1 MSSGRCG
8 ANVELSGSLLGML
21 GCGGSATMIARVAE
35 IFFRKKGYCIDRRT
49 GHTPRTCLSD
59 GNSARRHRA
68 QARWSLA
75 LTSTDENFMTAFTG
89 LGLNSRLLRNIEA
102 KGYKAPT
109 PVQES
114 AIPLVLSGQDVMA
127 SAQTG
132 TGKTA
137 AFTLPILHL
146 LAASGRPAPKSVHCL
161 ILTPTR
167 ELAAQVFDNIRHYG
181 AGLKLNS
188 QMVCGGVNI
197 RPQVRHLARGADILV
212 ATPGRLLDLLGQ
224 NALRLDHLK
233 LWVLDEADRMLDM
246 GFIPAVRRIQ
256 AALPKKRQTLMFSAT
271 FSRDIEALA
280 QEFLVQP
287 KRVQASPANTTVS
300 RIDQVVHPVDKQRK
314 GELLKHLLRNDQSG
328 QVLVFSRTKHGADK
342 LSRQLV
348 KAGIRSDSIHGD
360 KTQGARTRSLS
371 RFKKGELQ
379 VLVATDIAAR
389 GIDIQQ
395 LPRVVNFDLPYVAED
410 YVHRIGRTGRAG
422 EQGRALSLV
431 SADEV
436 VQLQKIEKLINKSLR
451 REEIEGFE
459 PEHRLPTKLVKTTG
473 KRPPKKKP
481 SKKKSAR
488 PKSKRGARS
497 AAGSKKS

>member
-1 MSSGRCG
+1 
-8 ANVELSGSLLGML
+8 VLSHLDE
-21 GCGGSATMIARVAE
+21 V
-35 IFFRKKGYCIDRRT
+35 FFRNNDYCIDCDL
-49 GHTPRTCLSD
+49 GHTPRTRPSEFDSLRGHCI
-59 GNSARRHRA
+59 AV
-68 QARWSLA
+68 RWSSHQ
-75 LTSTDENFMTAFTG
+75 TFIHEKFMTVFKG
-89 LGLNSRLLRNIEA
+89 FGLNGRLLRNIEA

-114 AIPLVLSGQDVMA
+114 AIPLILSGKDVMA

-146 LAASGRPAPKSVHCL
+146 LGDSGRPAPKSVHCL

-167 ELAAQVFDNIRHYG
+167 ELAAQVSDNIRHYG

-224 NALRLDHLK
+224 NAVRLDHLK

-246 GFIPAVRRIQ
+246 GFIPAVKRIH
-256 AALPKKRQTLMFSAT
+256 AAMPKKKQTLMFSAT

-287 KRVQASPANTTVS
+287 KRVQVSPANTTVS
-300 RIDQVVHPVDKQRK
+300 LIDQVVHPVDKQRK
-314 GELLKHLLRNDQSG
+314 GDLLKHLLQSDQSG
-328 QVLVFSRTKHGADK
+328 QVLVFSRTKYGADK
-342 LSRQLV
+342 LSRQLS
-348 KAGIRSDSIHGD
+348 KAGISSDSIHGD

-422 EQGRALSLV
+422 EQGCALSLV

-436 VQLQKIEKLINKSLR
+436 VQLQKIEKLIKKSLR

-459 PEHRLPTKLVKTTG
+459 PEHHLPIKAVKTSG

-481 SKKKSAR
+481 SKKNPAR

-497 AAGSKKS
+497 AAGGKKR

>member
-1 MSSGRCG
+1 M
-8 ANVELSGSLLGML
+8 AIALIATLLIL
-21 GCGGSATMIARVAE
+21 PAPILAKSTARVANA
-35 IFFRKKGYCIDRRT
+35 
-49 GHTPRTCLSD
+49 L
-59 GNSARRHRA
+59 
-68 QARWSLA
+68 QARWPLFEP
-75 LTSTDENFMTAFTG
+75 LTNENFMTAFKE
-89 LGLNSRLLRNIEA
+89 LGLNGRLVRNIEA
-102 KGYKAPT
+102 KGYKTPT

-114 AIPLVLSGQDVMA
+114 AIPLVLNGNDVMA

-137 AFTLPILHL
+137 AFTLPILHRL
-146 LAASGRPAPKSVHCL
+146 SGSERPAPKSVHCL

-167 ELAAQVFDNIRHYG
+167 ELAAQVADNIRHYG

-197 RPQVRHLARGADILV
+197 RPQIRQLAKGTDILV
-212 ATPGRLLDLLGQ
+212 ATPGRLLDLMGQ
-224 NALRLDHLK
+224 HALRLGHLK

-246 GFIPAVRRIQ
+246 GFIPDVKRIH
-256 AALPKKRQTLMFSAT
+256 AAIPKKRQTLMFSAT
-271 FSRDIEALA
+271 FSREIEALA
-280 QEFLVQP
+280 QDFLANP
-287 KRVQASPANTTVS
+287 KRVQVSPANTTVS

-314 GELLKHLLRNDQSG
+314 GDLLKHLLRDEQSG
-328 QVLVFSRTKHGADK
+328 QVLVFSRTKYGADK
-342 LSRQLV
+342 LSRQLS

-360 KTQGARTRSLS
+360 KTQGARVRSLKQ
-371 RFKKGELQ
+371 FKSGDLQ

-422 EQGRALSLV
+422 EQGCALSLV

-436 VQLQKIEKLINKSLR
+436 AQLQKIEKLIKRNLR

-459 PEHRLPTKLVKTTG
+459 PEHRLPTKPVKTAG
-473 KRPPKKKP
+473 KRPAKRKSPKKN
-481 SKKKSAR
+481 SAR
-488 PKSKRGARS
+488 PKSRNPARS
-497 AAGSKKS
+497 ATSGKKH